1 MGHDVT
7 ILDNITTGQLSNT
20 PIKAKLINIDLADK
34 ESLNIIPVEDYKAIL
49 HLAAQTSGEISN
61 ENPSI
66 ITLSGFFDNS
76 LIASIIACSDA
87 TLILQSSI

>member
-34 ESLNIIPVEDYKAIL
+34 ESLIMIPVEDYKAIL

-61 ENPSI
+61 EKTISRCEGPDHELKQGSK
-66 ITLSGFFDNS
+66 
-76 LIASIIACSDA
+76 
-87 TLILQSSI
+87 